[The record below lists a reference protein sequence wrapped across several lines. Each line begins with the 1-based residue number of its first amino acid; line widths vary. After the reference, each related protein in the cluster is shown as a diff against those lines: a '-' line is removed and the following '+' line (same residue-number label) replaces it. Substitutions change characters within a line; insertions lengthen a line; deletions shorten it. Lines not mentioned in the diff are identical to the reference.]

1 MKYLP
6 HVLMVWLA
14 LQATLYAAP
23 TQSEVRQAMASYR
36 ASHMVCE
43 ACGKEGTLLH
53 PLEVHHIK
61 PREAFPELAA
71 DPNNF
76 IMLCRPDHFWAHDQ
90 NFGKYVENLR
100 EVLAMRKIRE
110 NKPK

>member
-1 MKYLP
+1 MMGRLSILC
-6 HVLMVWLA
+6 VLVA
-14 LQATLYAAP
+14 SVGVCYSAP
-23 TQSEVRQAMASYR
+23 TPYEIKQAMASYR
-36 ASHMVCE
+36 TSHATCE

-53 PLEVHHIK
+53 PLEVHHVK

-71 DPNNF
+71 DTNNF